1 MSTTYRIEFM
11 NGGEL
16 VKTVALESEPLEAA
30 IEIASAGMGEY
41 DATLARIV
49 DNSGAEVWNG
59 RKDAAGSK

>member
-16 VKTVALESEPLEAA
+16 VKTLDLESEPLEEA

-41 DATLARIV
+41 GATFARVV
-49 DNSGAEVWNG
+49 DKDGVEVWNG
-59 RKDAAGSK
+59 GNDAPRS